1 MWTSSKRRH
10 GFTLIELLVVIAIIA
25 ILAAILFPIFAKV
38 KESGRKSSCLNNQ
51 KNCFL
56 AFAAYIDDWN
66 GTYPWAYGAWYF
78 GPSKGARDRRWPG
91 VMSRYLRSEK
101 VVRCPSDI
109 GISSPPSYAYYWLKK
124 TQPPPYLLWQMQ
136 MTSYEYQGI
145 DQMPS
150 YRLAGKT
157 MAGLRTPSKRVLLH
171 DPVPWH
177 FQLFHNILFC
187 DGHLATMK
195 TQPML
200 EAIWKGYYE

>member
-1 MWTSSKRRH
+1 MWSSSKRRH

-25 ILAAILFPIFAKV
+25 ILAAILFPIFAKA
-38 KESGRKSSCLNNQ
+38 KESGRKSSCISNL

-56 AFAAYIDDWN
+56 AFAAYGDDWN
-66 GTYPWAYGAWYF
+66 GKYPWAYGAWYF
-78 GPSKGARDRRWPG
+78 GKLKGARDRRWPG

-109 GISSPPSYAYYWLKK
+109 GISNPPYGYYSPPIK
-124 TQPPPYLLWQMQ
+124 PPPLWQMQ

-145 DQMPS
+145 DQMES

-157 MAGLRTPSKRVLLH
+157 IASLRTPSKRVLLH
-171 DPVPWH
+171 DPMPWH
-177 FQLFHNILFC
+177 FQFFHNVLFC